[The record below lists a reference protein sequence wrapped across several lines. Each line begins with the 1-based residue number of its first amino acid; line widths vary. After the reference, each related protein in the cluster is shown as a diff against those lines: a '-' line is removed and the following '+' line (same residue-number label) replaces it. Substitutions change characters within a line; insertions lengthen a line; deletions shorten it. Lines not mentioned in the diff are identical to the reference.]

1 MKLYTTAGAPNPE
14 RVRFFMLEKDI
25 QDRVERVEMSI
36 MEGEHRKAEY
46 RAISPFGELPALELD
61 DGTVLTESRAIC
73 SYLES
78 EYPTPYLM
86 GETGKER
93 ALIEMWDRRME
104 FRFLVPIAMWVRH
117 GHPAVS
123 QLEGEDATPQW
134 SAVNEKRVH
143 NMAAWL
149 SQHLSSHRYIAGD
162 RFTIADI
169 TAYVACG
176 FVRLMKFNP
185 VKEFA
190 PIGEWADRL
199 SSRPMLSDK
208 VS

>member
-1 MKLYTTAGAPNPE
+1 MKLHTTDRAPNPD
-14 RVRFFMLEKDI
+14 RVKFFIREKDI
-25 QDRVERVEMSI
+25 EDRISRVEVSI
-36 MEGEHRKAEY
+36 MEGHHHRPEF
-46 RAISPFGELPALELD
+46 RALSPFGELPALELD

-78 EYPTPYLM
+78 EYPKPNLM

-93 ALIEMWDRRME
+93 ALVEMWDRRME

-169 TAYVACG
+169 TAYVGCG
-176 FVRLMKFNP
+176 FARLMKYDII
-185 VKEFA
+185 KEFA
-190 PIGEWADRL
+190 PVAEWAERL
-199 SSRPMLSDK
+199 SKRPMLAEA
-208 VS
+208 VA